1 MRTVVSVACLLAA
14 TAVLVQGGLAQ
25 STGMVDVK
33 KVKWAG
39 LADFIKANKGKVIVV
54 DFWADY

>member
-1 MRTVVSVACLLAA
+1 MRIVISVACLLAA
-14 TAVLVQGGLAQ
+14 TAVVVQGALAQ
-25 STGMVDVK
+25 STGMVEVK

-39 LADFIKANKGKVIVV
+39 LADFIKVNKGKVIVV